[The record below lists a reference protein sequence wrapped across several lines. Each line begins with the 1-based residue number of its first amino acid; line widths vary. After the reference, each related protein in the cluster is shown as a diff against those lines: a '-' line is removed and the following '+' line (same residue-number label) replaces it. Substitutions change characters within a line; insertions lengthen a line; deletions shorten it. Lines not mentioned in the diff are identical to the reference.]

1 MIYNI
6 TFKDPDAVIDCVEEQ
21 LKEQL
26 NKQYPEL
33 DIFELNALRESRNE
47 KVQKFLSRW
56 IEFGEYLTVE
66 FDDEKG
72 TATVVQQKW

>member
-26 NKQYPEL
+26 NKQYPEM
-33 DIFELNALRESRNE
+33 E
-47 KVQKFLSRW
+47 
-56 IEFGEYLTVE
+56 
-66 FDDEKG
+66 
-72 TATVVQQKW
+72 